1 MVGFTATPQLS
12 SAMSLNDQN
21 IVRARACLRPVEKEG
36 KEMRLQETDPIVQ
49 VSHVYLNYMQG
60 RDQGATIVEDVS
72 FSIQRGEKFVIIGPS
87 GCGKTTLLKAI
98 GGFLKPHQGE
108 VLVNN
113 KPVKKPGPDR
123 AFVFQD
129 FEQLFAWRTV
139 IDNIVYA
146 LQVTKHLS
154 RRQAIHKAGFY
165 LELVNVAQ
173 AADKYPHMLS
183 GGMKQR
189 AALARALALEPDILL
204 MDEPFGALDA
214 ITRNQLQLE
223 LNDIW
228 QRTGVTIVLVTHSIQ
243 EAVFLGQRVMVM
255 SSSPALIR
263 EIVATSEAN
272 DIGSNAFADISK
284 HLQSLLIHH
293 KTAPAAVAQLS
304 VVE

>member
-1 MVGFTATPQLS
+1 M
-12 SAMSLNDQN
+12 
-21 IVRARACLRPVEKEG
+21 EK
-36 KEMRLQETDPIVQ
+36 QDSDTIVQ
-49 VSHVYLNYMQG
+49 ISHVYLDYVTG
-60 RDQGATIVEDVS
+60 RDRGATIVEDVS

-98 GGFLKPHQGE
+98 GGFLQPRQGQL
-108 VLVNN
+108 LVND
-113 KPVKKPGPDR
+113 KPVKRPGPDR

-139 IDNIVYA
+139 LNNIVYA

-154 RRQAIHKAGFY
+154 RRDATDKARFY
-165 LELVNVAQ
+165 LELVDVAR

-228 QRTGVTIVLVTHSIQ
+228 KRTGVTIVLVTHSIQ
-243 EAVFLGQRVMVM
+243 EAVFLGHRVMVM

-263 EIVATSEAN
+263 EIVDTSQAD
-272 DIGSNAFADISK
+272 DIGSSAFATLSK
-284 HLQSLLIHH
+284 HLQSLLVHH
-293 KTAPAAVAQLS
+293 ETAPERVAQLS
-304 VVE
+304 IVE

>member
-1 MVGFTATPQLS
+1 MGQ
-12 SAMSLNDQN
+12 QN
-21 IVRARACLRPVEKEG
+21 V
-36 KEMRLQETDPIVQ
+36 DPIVE
-49 VSHVYLNYMQG
+49 VSHVYLDYVNG
-60 RDQGATIVEDVS
+60 RDRGATIVEDAN

-98 GGFLKPHQGE
+98 AGFLKPRQGQ
-108 VLVNN
+108 VLV
-113 KPVKKPGPDR
+113 KDEPVKGPSPDR

-139 IDNIVYA
+139 LGNIVYA
-146 LQVTKHLS
+146 LRVTRQLS
-154 RRQAIHKAGFY
+154 RRQAIDKARFY
-165 LELVNVAQ
+165 LELVDVAA

-214 ITRNQLQLE
+214 ITRNQLQIE

-243 EAVFLGQRVMVM
+243 EAVFLGHRVMVM
-255 SSSPALIR
+255 SSSPARIR
-263 EIVATSEAN
+263 EIVDTHYAEDFSSDT
-272 DIGSNAFADISK
+272 FADISA
-284 HLQSLLIHH
+284 HLRSLLIRHETTLEH
-293 KTAPAAVAQLS
+293 VAQLS
-304 VVE
+304 AVE